1 MLLYS
6 YIEMYNV
13 CIVHISTVL
22 LSELWKRLN
31 KCHYQGGHFGQVPGA
46 LRFWKPSKFSGP
58 FVLILTMRDCTFLGG
73 IYVAGLWG
81 SVNTGNRVSVCTHI
95 PRDEIPISIKLSKIT
110 CTL

>member
-31 KCHYQGGHFGQVPGA
+31 KCHYQGQIRGDFGSPASFQ
-46 LRFWKPSKFSGP
+46 
-58 FVLILTMRDCTFLGG
+58 
-73 IYVAGLWG
+73 GL
-81 SVNTGNRVSVCTHI
+81 SF
-95 PRDEIPISIKLSKIT
+95 
-110 CTL
+110 